1 MNEYLDIQD
10 NDSEQD
16 DWRSLDLSQDNS
28 YQLAYRIVTDQYL
41 ADTNLPKWSGVAR
54 EFKPYNNH
62 TAGKNQFLGFINA
75 VKTQYVPDKLRDPN
89 KLLSADFEIKNV
101 MFEYVPLYD
110 FLIQYL
116 ESSNTPD
123 ELQTHIRFYL
133 GAIFVELNR
142 VVEYTLDYI
151 KQNNTFDHILI
162 SRSFL
167 DNLVGTI
174 DLTREQKELSPQKKR
189 QILLSQRVYSEY
201 TDSSRNG
208 LDGESSTC
216 GAPNSQVEIFVTTI
230 VQSICYYYPL
240 IQKRYLDIQE
250 KA

>member
-1 MNEYLDIQD
+1 
-10 NDSEQD
+10 
-16 DWRSLDLSQDNS
+16 
-28 YQLAYRIVTDQYL
+28 
-41 ADTNLPKWSGVAR
+41 
-54 EFKPYNNH
+54 
-62 TAGKNQFLGFINA
+62 
-75 VKTQYVPDKLRDPN
+75 
-89 KLLSADFEIKNV
+89 
-101 MFEYVPLYD
+101 
-110 FLIQYL
+110 
-116 ESSNTPD
+116 
-123 ELQTHIRFYL
+123 
-133 GAIFVELNR
+133 
-142 VVEYTLDYI
+142 
-151 KQNNTFDHILI
+151 LI